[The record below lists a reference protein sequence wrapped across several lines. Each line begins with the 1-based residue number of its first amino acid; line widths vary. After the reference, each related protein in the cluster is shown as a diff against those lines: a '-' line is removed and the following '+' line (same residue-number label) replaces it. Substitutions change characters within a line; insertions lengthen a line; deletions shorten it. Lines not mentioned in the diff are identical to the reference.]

1 MTYMMKNHEE
11 TAQRL
16 TDRERQLVETKMREQ
31 GLGDELAEAQRRVRV
46 LEKEVGK
53 LHDAKVA
60 SESRAIERLEAM

>member
-1 MTYMMKNHEE
+1 MGDGAEPSLE
-11 TAQRL
+11 GALDDGRTAGGGEGGAR
-16 TDRERQLVETKMREQ
+16 R
-31 GLGDELAEAQRRVRV
+31 DEGRDRV

>member
-1 MTYMMKNHEE
+1 
-11 TAQRL
+11 
-16 TDRERQLVETKMREQ
+16 MREQ